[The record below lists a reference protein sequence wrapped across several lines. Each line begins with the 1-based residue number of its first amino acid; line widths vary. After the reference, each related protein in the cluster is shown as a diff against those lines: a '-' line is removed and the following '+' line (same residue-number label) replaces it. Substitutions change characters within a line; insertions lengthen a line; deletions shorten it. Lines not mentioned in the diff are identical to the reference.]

1 MLQTIT
7 CIECPIGCTIEAE
20 AEGGAVVSVCGN
32 GCPRGKAYAQSEAT
46 CPVRVVTST
55 VRTSSGKMVP
65 VKTSA
70 PVRKSEIF
78 RVMKIINA
86 THPDL
91 PLHIGDV
98 LVRDVDGY
106 RIVDYKFSSHTD
118 EELRARYAPQIAL
131 YRKAAARILNVEEGT
146 IRASIVNIR
155 LCREIA
161 L

>member
-1 MLQTIT
+1 MLQAIT

-20 AEGGAVVSVCGN
+20 TEGGAVVSVRGN

-70 PVRKSEIF
+70 PVRKTEIF

-86 THPDL
+86 AHPDL

-98 LVRDVDGY
+98 LVRDVDPGAD
-106 RIVDYKFSSHTD
+106 IVVTGNA
-118 EELRARYAPQIAL
+118 E
-131 YRKAAARILNVEEGT
+131 
-146 IRASIVNIR
+146 
-155 LCREIA
+155 
-161 L
+161 

>member
-20 AEGGAVVSVCGN
+20 TEGGVVVVSVRGN

-86 THPDL
+86 AHPDL

-98 LVRDVDGY
+98 LVRGVD
-106 RIVDYKFSSHTD
+106 
-118 EELRARYAPQIAL
+118 
-131 YRKAAARILNVEEGT
+131 EGADLVVT
-146 IRASIVNIR
+146 GNA
-155 LCREIA
+155 E
-161 L
+161 